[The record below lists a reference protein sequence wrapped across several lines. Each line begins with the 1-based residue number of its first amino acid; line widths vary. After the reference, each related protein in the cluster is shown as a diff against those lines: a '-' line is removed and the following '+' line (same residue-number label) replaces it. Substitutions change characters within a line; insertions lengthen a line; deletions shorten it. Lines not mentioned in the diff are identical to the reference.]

1 MVVTVITKN
10 AIDNSGSQK
19 IDSQSLPVIAMLLI
33 TITNLKVIHN
43 HKIVL
48 TTLAVLYH
56 SLVCSISSESWIYT
70 DTSS

>member
-48 TTLAVLYH
+48 TTLAVTYH
-56 SLVCSISSESWIYT
+56 FLVCSISSESGIYT
-70 DTSS
+70 DRSG

>member
-48 TTLAVLYH
+48 TT
-56 SLVCSISSESWIYT
+56 
-70 DTSS
+70 

>member
-56 SLVCSISSESWIYT
+56 SLVCSISSES
-70 DTSS
+70 

>member
-1 MVVTVITKN
+1 M
-10 AIDNSGSQK
+10 GHK
-19 IDSQSLPVIAMLLI
+19 IDSQSLWYALPVIAMLLI

-56 SLVCSISSESWIYT
+56 SLVCSKSSESWIYT

>member
-48 TTLAVLYH
+48 IT
-56 SLVCSISSESWIYT
+56 
-70 DTSS
+70 